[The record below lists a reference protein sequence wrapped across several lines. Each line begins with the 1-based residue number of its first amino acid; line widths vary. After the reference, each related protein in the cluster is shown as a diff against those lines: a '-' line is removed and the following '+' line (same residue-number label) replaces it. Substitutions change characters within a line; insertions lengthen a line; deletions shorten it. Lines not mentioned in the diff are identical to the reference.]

1 MRFYNDAFD
10 KGDAAK
16 RQEAIGILTRNTAV
30 KDPTLY
36 DRMVMPGLAPDG
48 RLNVASIA
56 EDQEL
61 WLASGLQQAR
71 VNLDDVVD
79 HRFVDA
85 AAALGPYR

>member
-1 MRFYNDAFD
+1 
-10 KGDAAK
+10 
-16 RQEAIGILTRNTAV
+16 
-30 KDPTLY
+30 
-36 DRMVMPGLAPDG
+36 MVMPGLAPDG

-79 HRFVDA
+79 HRFADA
-85 AAALGPYR
+85 AVAALGPYH